1 MKKFLKKLGIGLSSL
16 STLIVCS
23 ATWGIYGEVEPPDC
37 LK

>member
-1 MKKFLKKLGIGLSSL
+1 MKKFLKKLGVCLASL

-23 ATWGIYGEVEPPDC
+23 ATWGVYGEVEPPEC